1 MEKEQLMA
9 QIDMMRQ
16 HMVDRL
22 TGHPLNN
29 EYYYLKGMHD
39 AFVDVLS
46 FVFYDGRK
54 VNQD

>member
-1 MEKEQLMA
+1 MEKEQLIA
-9 QIDMMRQ
+9 EIDQMRQ

-22 TGHPLNN
+22 IGHPINN
-29 EYYYLKGMHD
+29 EFYYLKGMHD

-46 FVFYDGRK
+46 FVFYDGRN